1 MYLFLLIKGK
11 DVIILIEGDDMKLI
25 ENIEKEKYEEFVKS
39 HPKSHFLQSYAWGEF
54 AKSEKNLIP
63 HYVGLLDDNEKL
75 VATALLLEKKLPLGF
90 SYLYSPRGYVID
102 FRNKELLDTFTKELK
117 IFAKKKKAIFIKLDP
132 DTVYHEED
140 NVGNQI
146 INNDD
151 EVIRNLTELGYKH
164 LGFTKNFE
172 TMQPRYTFRIMM
184 DKPWEEIENNFSK
197 TTKQRIKKAEDLMV
211 DVKIGTEEDL
221 KTFYDLMILTENR
234 KDFVTHNLKY
244 YQSLYH
250 IWNQDNSCQLFL
262 GSIDL
267 NKIINKQNNV
277 LDDLKKELEFL
288 DKENLSKSEK
298 TKKQEIEKRIEKI
311 NTDLEKYIMAQ
322 TEYENNITLS
332 AHFIIEYGNKSW
344 VLYAGNHNILS
355 ETYTNYK
362 TYETHI
368 KYYYDKGIK
377 IYDQFGTIGDLRKD
391 NPLLGLHEFKKKFGG
406 NYVEFTG
413 EFDLVLNKFMYFVF
427 TKLVPIYRNIIKKN
441 AKKKN
446 KR

>member
-1 MYLFLLIKGK
+1 M
-11 DVIILIEGDDMKLI
+11 EGDNMKLI
-25 ENIEKEKYEEFVKS
+25 ENVEKEKYEEFVKN

-54 AKSEKNLIP
+54 AKTEKNLIP
-63 HYVGLLDDNEKL
+63 HYVGLIDDNEKL

-90 SYLYSPRGYVID
+90 SYLYSPRGYIID
-102 FRNKELLDTFTKELK
+102 FHNKELLDTFTKELTK
-117 IFAKKKKAIFIKLDP
+117 FAKKRKAIFIKLDP
-132 DTVYHEED
+132 DTIYHEED
-140 NVGNQI
+140 NMGNQI
-146 INNDD
+146 IENND

-244 YQSLYH
+244 YQSLYS

-267 NKIINKQNNV
+267 NKIINKQNNI
-277 LDDLKKELEFL
+277 LDDLKKELESL
-288 DKENLSKSEK
+288 NKENLSKSEK
-298 TKKQEIEKRIEKI
+298 TKKQEIEKRMDKI

-322 TEYENNITLS
+322 TEYENTITLS

-355 ETYTNYK
+355 ETYANYK

-368 KYYYDKGIK
+368 KYYYDKKIK
-377 IYDQFGTIGDLRKD
+377 VYDQFGTIGDLRKE

>member
-1 MYLFLLIKGK
+1 
-11 DVIILIEGDDMKLI
+11 MKLI
-25 ENIEKEKYEEFVKS
+25 EDVEKEKYEEFVKN

-63 HYVGLLDDNEKL
+63 HYVGLINEDEKL
-75 VATALLLEKKLPLGF
+75 VAAALLLEKKLPLGF
-90 SYLYSPRGYVID
+90 SYLYAPRGYIID
-102 FRNKELLDTFTKELK
+102 FSDKDLLSTFTKELK
-117 IFAKKKKAIFIKLDP
+117 AFAKKKKAIFIKLDP
-132 DTVYHEED
+132 DTIYNEED
-140 NVGNQI
+140 NLGNKI
-146 INNDD
+146 IESNN
-151 EVIRNLTELGYKH
+151 ETIENLTNLGYKH

-221 KTFYDLMILTENR
+221 KTFYNLMILTENR

-267 NKIINKQNNV
+267 NKIINKQNNL
-277 LDDLKKELEFL
+277 LDDLKKELESL
-288 DKENLSKSEK
+288 NKENLSKSEK

-311 NTDLEKYIMAQ
+311 NTDLEKYLMAQ

-368 KYYYDKGIK
+368 KYYYDKGTK
-377 IYDQFGTIGDLRKD
+377 TYDQFGTIGDLRKE

-413 EFDLVLNKFMYFVF
+413 EFDLILNKFMYFVF
-427 TKLVPIYRNIIKKN
+427 TKLVPIYRNIIKNN

>member
-1 MYLFLLIKGK
+1 
-11 DVIILIEGDDMKLI
+11 MKFI
-25 ENIEKEKYEEFVKS
+25 ENIEKDKYEEFVKN

-54 AKSEKNLIP
+54 AHLEKNLIP
-63 HYVGLLDDNEKL
+63 HYVALIDDDNNIK
-75 VATALLLEKKLPLGF
+75 AASLLLEKKLPLGL
-90 SYLYSPRGYVID
+90 SYLYAPRGYIINFND
-102 FRNKELLDTFTKELK
+102 KELLNDFTKELR
-117 IFAKKKKAIFIKLDP
+117 IFAKKKKAIFIKIDP
-132 DTVYHEED
+132 DNIYNEED
-140 NVGNQI
+140 QQGNKI
-146 INNDD
+146 IENNDTSINNL
-151 EVIRNLTELGYKH
+151 IELGYKH

-197 TTKQRIKKAEDLMV
+197 TTKQRIKKANDLMV
-211 DVKIGTEEDL
+211 DVKIGEEKDL
-221 KTFYDLMILTENR
+221 ETFYNLMILTENR

-244 YQSLYH
+244 YQTLYN
-250 IWNQDNSCQLFL
+250 IWNQDNSCELFL

-267 NKIINKQNNV
+267 NKIINKQNNL
-277 LDDLKKELEFL
+277 LDDLKKELEL
-288 DKENLSKSEK
+288 LNKDNLSKSEK

-311 NTDLEKYIMAQ
+311 SSDLEKYLIAQ
-322 TEYENNITLS
+322 TEYDNNLILS

-344 VLYAGNHNILS
+344 VLYAGNHNVLS

-368 KYYYDKGIK
+368 KSYYDKGIK

-391 NPLLGLHEFKKKFGG
+391 NPLIGLHEFKKKFGG

-413 EFDLVLNKFMYFVF
+413 EFDLVLNKLMYFVF
-427 TKLVPIYRNIIKKN
+427 TKLVPIYRNIIKNK

>member
-1 MYLFLLIKGK
+1 
-11 DVIILIEGDDMKLI
+11 MKFI
-25 ENIEKEKYEEFVKS
+25 ENIEKDKYEEFVKN

-54 AKSEKNLIP
+54 AHLEKNLIP
-63 HYVGLLDDNEKL
+63 HYVALIDDDNNIK
-75 VATALLLEKKLPLGF
+75 AASLLLEKKLPLGL
-90 SYLYSPRGYVID
+90 SYLYAPRGYIINFND
-102 FRNKELLDTFTKELK
+102 KELLNDFTKELR
-117 IFAKKKKAIFIKLDP
+117 IFAKKKKAIFIKIDP
-132 DTVYHEED
+132 DNIYNEED
-140 NVGNQI
+140 QQGNKI
-146 INNDD
+146 IENNDTSINNL
-151 EVIRNLTELGYKH
+151 IELGYKH

-197 TTKQRIKKAEDLMV
+197 TTKQRIKKANDLMV
-211 DVKIGTEEDL
+211 DVKIGEEKDL
-221 KTFYDLMILTENR
+221 ETFYNLMILTENR

-244 YQSLYH
+244 YQTLYN
-250 IWNQDNSCQLFL
+250 IWNQDNSCELFL

-267 NKIINKQNNV
+267 NKIINKQNNL
-277 LDDLKKELEFL
+277 LDDLKKELEL
-288 DKENLSKSEK
+288 LNKDNLSKSEK

-311 NTDLEKYIMAQ
+311 SSDLEKYLIAQ
-322 TEYENNITLS
+322 TEYDNNLILS

-344 VLYAGNHNILS
+344 VLYAGNHNVLS

-368 KYYYDKGIK
+368 KSYYDKGIK

-391 NPLLGLHEFKKKFGG
+391 NPLIGLHEFKKKFGG

-413 EFDLVLNKFMYFVF
+413 EFDLVLNKLMYCVF
-427 TKLVPIYRNIIKKN
+427 TKLVPIYRNIIKNK